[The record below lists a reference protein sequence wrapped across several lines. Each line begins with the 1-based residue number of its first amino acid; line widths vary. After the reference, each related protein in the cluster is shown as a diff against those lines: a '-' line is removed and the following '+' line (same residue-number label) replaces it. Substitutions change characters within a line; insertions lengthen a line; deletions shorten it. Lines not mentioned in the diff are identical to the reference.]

1 MAFRRFKPDWPD
13 FCVERL
19 ILLFIF
25 PNCSKV
31 KQTYLDRA
39 YRGPGGPSHNSLNN
53 PLLKKPWDRLDLSHK
68 MRQSLSNISIRRSLA
83 KGKGSI
89 IAHVQ
94 DFKD

>member
-1 MAFRRFKPDWPD
+1 MAFRRFKPDGPD

-31 KQTYLDRA
+31 KQTYLDRVT
-39 YRGPGGPSHNSLNN
+39 GSLNN
-53 PLLKKPWDRLDLSHK
+53 PLLIKPWDRLDLSHK
-68 MRQSLSNISIRRSLA
+68 MRHSLSNISIRRSLA